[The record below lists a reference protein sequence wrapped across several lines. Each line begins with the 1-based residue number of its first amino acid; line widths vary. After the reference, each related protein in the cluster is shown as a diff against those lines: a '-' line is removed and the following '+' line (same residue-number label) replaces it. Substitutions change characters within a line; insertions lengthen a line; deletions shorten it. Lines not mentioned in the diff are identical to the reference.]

1 MMIVTNNSI
10 SMEFHGDNHQIFFF
24 GNKHSILRSQPDDLH
39 DSHPA
44 VTMASGF
51 PLPSSNQTWQA
62 RESKIRWQRA
72 VTINPSQQLQG
83 KPLPVLSHQTTS
95 ILCASLADGVDWGK
109 RYFLLSVIL
118 CNIMNHASKKMFPS
132 YRSLVGAFNHLE
144 KY

>member
-1 MMIVTNNSI
+1 MMIITNNSI

-24 GNKHSILRSQPDDLH
+24 GNKHSILRSQPDDLY

-95 ILCASLADGVDWGK
+95 ISCASLADGVDWGK
-109 RYFLLSVIL
+109 RYFLLCHFVQYHESCL
-118 CNIMNHASKKMFPS
+118 QKKCFPS